1 MSLILNQKKEIMKT
15 LKSSIAAAFLLV
27 TTGSFA
33 HTYSDYSVE
42 GKGKDK
48 PLVRKEEPFFRK
60 AGDRLYL
67 NFLNSEMGD
76 VQIRV
81 IDSENRIVYSETLK
95 STLVV
100 EKAFNFEKAEKDSYK
115 VIIKDGEETYAEY
128 YVVK

>member
-1 MSLILNQKKEIMKT
+1 MKI
-15 LKSSIAAAFLLV
+15 SIAAALLLV

-33 HTYSDYSVE
+33 HTYNHYSVE
-42 GKGKDK
+42 GKGKDN
-48 PLVRKEEPFFRK
+48 PRVRKEEPFFRK
-60 AGDRLYL
+60 AGDKLYL
-67 NFLNSEMGD
+67 NYFNREMGD

-95 STLVV
+95 SPLVV

-115 VIIKDGEETYAEY
+115 VVIKDGEETFAEV

>member
-1 MSLILNQKKEIMKT
+1 MKT
-15 LKSSIAAAFLLV
+15 MKTITAAVLLLL

-33 HTYSDYSVE
+33 HTFNTSLSAAENGNDN
-42 GKGKDK
+42 
-48 PLVRKEEPFFRK
+48 PIVRKEEPFFRK
-60 AGDRLYL
+60 SGDKLYL
-67 NFLNSEMGD
+67 NFFNREMGD

-95 STLVV
+95 STLLV

-115 VIIKDGEETYAEY
+115 VILRDGDETYAEY